1 MDSGSASCARAPD
14 MTESVKWTLPSRK
27 PPSPSIWPTRIV
39 ALDAGKLPAAVRRT
53 CEDLLVDVAGLCV
66 TVRDAD
72 YIKASLAGWEDDG
85 PCTAIGHA
93 RTMTAAGAAFVNGT
107 AAHGEDFDDTFEG
120 GPVHAGAVIVPAVL
134 AACERHNPDGRAALL
149 GIAVGVETMCRL
161 STVAPMQAHKAG
173 FHPTAIYGA
182 MGAAA
187 GVGAALGLNRKQIVD
202 ALGMVGSMASGI
214 IEYLAEGAWT
224 KRMHA
229 GWAAQSGMRAA
240 LLARAGFYG
249 PRTVFEGVHGLF
261 HGFANT
267 LDGNYDEV
275 TGDFGARWVTETLA
289 FKPYP
294 CGTMAHPY
302 IDCARRLA
310 AKVKADD
317 IKEIVC
323 DVGEGTVHRLWEPLA
338 AKQTPANGYAG
349 KFSTPYCIAAGF
361 VRGNVGLGDFTDA
374 AVREPAVVAL
384 AQQGPLPHR
393 SAQSLS
399 ARIHRPHPRDAERR
413 PRDRGAPAAFPR
425 RRQGAA
431 DRADIEDKFVLNVTH
446 GGWDEARAKQALAL
460 LRRLYDGQDRP
471 VRRCADEIRKE
482 ELLMDYVQIRHHR
495 LSRVAHRA
503 RLHEHV
509 GLLRRAG
516 RRRVRAHHPSALE
529 LGVNFLDTSHSYGE
543 GHNQALI
550 GRASRASATRS

>member
-1 MDSGSASCARAPD
+1 MDAALPKTSVAEHLAS
-14 MTESVKWTLPSRK
+14 TIVKLN
-27 PPSPSIWPTRIV
+27 
-39 ALDAGKLPAAVRRT
+39 AGTLPAAVRRT

-72 YIKASLAGWEDDG
+72 YIKASLTGWEDDG

-93 RTMTAAGAAFVNGT
+93 RTMSAAGAAFVNGT

-134 AACERHNPDGRAALL
+134 AACERHHPDGRAALL
-149 GIAVGVETMCRL
+149 GIAAGVEIMCRL
-161 STVAPMQAHKAG
+161 SLVAPMKAHKAG
-173 FHPTAIYGA
+173 FHPTAVYGA

-187 GVGAALGLNRKQIVD
+187 GVGAALGLNQKQIVD
-202 ALGMVGSMASGI
+202 ALGVVGSMASGI

-229 GWAAQSGMRAA
+229 GWSAQSGMRAA

-267 LDGNYDEV
+267 LDGNFDEV
-275 TGDFGARWVTETLA
+275 TGDFGKRWVTETLA

-310 AKVKADD
+310 AKVKAAD

-338 AKQTPANGYAG
+338 AKQKPANGYAG
-349 KFSTPYCIAAGF
+349 KFSSPYCIAAGF

-374 AVREPAVVAL
+374 AVRDPAVVAL
-384 AQQGPLPHR
+384 AQKVSFRIDPQNPYPREFTGHIRATLNDGRVIEERQPHFRGGAKEPLT
-393 SAQSLS
+393 Q
-399 ARIHRPHPRDAERR
+399 
-413 PRDRGAPAAFPR
+413 
-425 RRQGAA
+425 
-431 DRADIEDKFVLNVTH
+431 ADIEEKFVLNCRH
-446 GGWDEARAKQALAL
+446 GGWDAARAKRAIAL
-460 LRRLYDGQDRP
+460 LRKLYDGRIDLTP
-471 VRRCADEIRKE
+471 
-482 ELLMDYVQIRHHR
+482 
-495 LSRVAHRA
+495 
-503 RLHEHV
+503 
-509 GLLRRAG
+509 LRG
-516 RRRVRAHHPSALE
+516 
-529 LGVNFLDTSHSYGE
+529 
-543 GHNQALI
+543 
-550 GRASRASATRS
+550 